1 MAGVYG
7 ADGGGAPS
15 GCSFSCGME
24 LLLSWNPSSVAS
36 AEVRTLGA

>member
-1 MAGVYG
+1 VYG

-24 LLLSWNPSSVAS
+24 LLLRWNSRSLASV
-36 AEVRTLGA
+36 EGHTLPP